1 MSVSWG
7 SKPTPEERA
16 ANKADRAASRE
27 AINNTRNGLHSA
39 LKIIKKTSAKE
50 DYPVIQK
57 IARDMLDWLK
67 ANPATNQ
74 DDIND
79 YSTNMIQQNPLI
91 QSMGIRKQWEDT
103 FTMFEKIT
111 NLRIKYITEKHPE
124 LLASA
129 NELLTPMVA
138 YRDTL
143 LTWFKG
149 GQLKFLPQDYED
161 KIVEIKE
168 AVSGVDGKD
177 DKFQTQIF
185 MDDTKLQKEQ
195 IETTIED
202 NKINIPRLIKR
213 IVSIT
218 GIIILV
224 LLIGW
229 GFFLGA
235 SYSTNLNIYRSFN
248 FRVFYAIYGACF
260 WLFVVPYEWIY
271 KKWWLGEP
279 LKMHGYI
286 PLFDGPIE
294 NWSWIGQNV
303 FSFLEKTTVVDMEG

>member
-16 ANKADRAASRE
+16 ANKADRAASRD
-27 AINNTRNGLHSA
+27 AINNTRKGIQDA
-39 LKIIKKTSAKE
+39 LKTLQKTTAKE
-50 DYPVIQK
+50 DYSVIQK
-57 IARDMLDWLK
+57 ICQDMLDWLK

-91 QSMGIRKQWEDT
+91 QSMGIRKQWADAFRFFAA
-103 FTMFEKIT
+103 FTDERMKTIAKK
-111 NLRIKYITEKHPE
+111 RPE
-124 LLASA
+124 LLDTA
-129 NELLTPMVA
+129 NGLLTPMLA

-143 LTWFKG
+143 LTWFNN
-149 GQLKFLPQDYED
+149 GQKTLLPQQYED
-161 KIVEIKE
+161 KADEIKE
-168 AVSGVDGKD
+168 ATSGESGKE
-177 DKFQTQIF
+177 DKFKLQVF
-185 MDDTKLQKEQ
+185 FDDTKLQKEQ
-195 IETTIED
+195 IESTIED

-213 IVSIT
+213 IISIT

-224 LLIGW
+224 IMIGW

-248 FRVFYAIYGACF
+248 FRLFYAIYGACF

-303 FSFLEKTTVVDMEG
+303 FSFLEKTPIVDMEG